1 MIFALTQNQEMKLD
15 YNSTLKKYNDETFY
29 LALLHVQ
36 T

>member
-15 YNSTLKKYNDETFY
+15 YNSTLKKCNYETY
-29 LALLHVQ
+29 LALLRVQ